1 MTITPAT
8 LADVPELVNLINS
21 AYRGESSKKGW
32 TTEADL
38 IEGQRINKESL
49 EQQITDSQTV
59 ILKNTDNQGQI
70 TGCVYLQKRGD
81 KVYLGMLTVSPTLQ
95 ANGLGKQLLHAAE
108 EYTRSI
114 NCTAVTMT
122 VITTRTELISW
133 YERRGYSK
141 TGQTVPLVIPQE
153 FGVSKQPLEMYI
165 MEKGSSQEGNR
176 TVHRF

>member
-1 MTITPAT
+1 MFITPAT

-38 IEGQRINKESL
+38 IEGQRINKKSL
-49 EQQITDSQTV
+49 EQQITDPQTV
-59 ILKNTDNQGQI
+59 ILKSMNNEGRI
-70 TGCVYLQKRGD
+70 TGCVYLQKQAD

-95 ANGLGKQLLHAAE
+95 ANGLGKQLLNAAE
-108 EYTRSI
+108 DYAISI

-122 VITTRTELISW
+122 VITTRTELINW
-133 YERRGYSK
+133 YERRGYTK

-153 FGVSKQPLEMYI
+153 FGSLNQPLEMYI
-165 MEKGSSQEGNR
+165 MEK
-176 TVHRF
+176 VL